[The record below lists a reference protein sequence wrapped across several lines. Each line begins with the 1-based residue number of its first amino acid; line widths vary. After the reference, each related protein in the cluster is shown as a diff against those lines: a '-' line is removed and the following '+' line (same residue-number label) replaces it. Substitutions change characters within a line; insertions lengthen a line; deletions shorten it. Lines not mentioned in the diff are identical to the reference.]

1 MSDHK
6 VLPKDEYHE
15 VARLQLPHGAGFV
28 LTTVIGA
35 GSMLLG
41 LIVWLLGAGL
51 GWALFAWLLFAWLT
65 ANPCALILIY
75 YVTPPSG
82 GTASGRS
89 SFRSA
94 SRRYG
99 RALNV

>member
-15 VARLQLPHGAGFV
+15 VALQQLPHGAGFV
-28 LTTVIGA
+28 LATGIGA

-51 GWALFAWLLFAWLT
+51 GWALFAWLA
-65 ANPCALILIY
+65 ANPCGLILIY
-75 YVTPPSG
+75 YVTQPPSG
-82 GTASGRS
+82 GTTSGRS

-94 SRRYG
+94 DRRYG